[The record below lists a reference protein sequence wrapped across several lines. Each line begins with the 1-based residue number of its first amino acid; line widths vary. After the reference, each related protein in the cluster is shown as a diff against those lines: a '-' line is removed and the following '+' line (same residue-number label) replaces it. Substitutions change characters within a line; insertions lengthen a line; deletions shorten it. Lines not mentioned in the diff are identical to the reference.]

1 MTQVLENLIDRVSRL
16 PREAQEELVRSVVDI
31 ERRHSGVY
39 VLSDIERDDILAALD
54 EMRRGEVASD
64 EEASAVFERLRA

>member
-1 MTQVLENLIDRVSRL
+1 MTKVLENLIDRVSRL
-16 PREAQEELVRSVVDI
+16 PRAAQEELVRSVVDI

-64 EEASAVFERLRA
+64 EEASAVFERLTA